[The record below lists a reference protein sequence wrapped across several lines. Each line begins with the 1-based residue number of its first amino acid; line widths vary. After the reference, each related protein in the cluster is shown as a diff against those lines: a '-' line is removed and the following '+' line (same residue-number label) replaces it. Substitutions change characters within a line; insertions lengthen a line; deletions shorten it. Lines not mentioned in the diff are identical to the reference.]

1 MRILRV
7 NGDYKDS
14 ESDIGR
20 LIHDFKCTN
29 ADDMYFGQLASRIRE
44 LKETPE
50 GVETVCKAMEE
61 EKTVSNKENTLR
73 IMLNLMYNRNWGVEE
88 TMDAMGIRSEE
99 RDLYARS
106 ARYAIEKHG
115 AAMRP
120 LA

>member
-1 MRILRV
+1 
-7 NGDYKDS
+7 
-14 ESDIGR
+14 
-20 LIHDFKCTN
+20 
-29 ADDMYFGQLASRIRE
+29 MYFGQLASRIRE

-50 GVETVCKAMEE
+50 GVETVCKVMEE
-61 EKTVSNKENTLR
+61 EKTVSTKENTLR

-106 ARYAIEKHG
+106 ARYTIEKHG

-120 LA
+120 LT